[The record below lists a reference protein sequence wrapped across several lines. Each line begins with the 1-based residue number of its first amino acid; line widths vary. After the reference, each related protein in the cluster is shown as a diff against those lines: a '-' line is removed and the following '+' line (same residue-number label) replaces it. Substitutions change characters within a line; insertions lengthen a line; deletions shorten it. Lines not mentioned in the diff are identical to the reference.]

1 MGYIVKYITYFF
13 VENFCVGNFVIGTG
27 IAIQKT
33 PLQMHFSARKF
44 GKFVGG
50 GKFVS
55 KKLNDLK
62 TAKNSI

>member
-1 MGYIVKYITYFF
+1 MGYIVKYVTYFF

-44 GKFVGG
+44 GKVMGG
-50 GKFVS
+50 G
-55 KKLNDLK
+55 
-62 TAKNSI
+62 

>member
-1 MGYIVKYITYFF
+1 MGYIVKYLTYFF

-44 GKFVGG
+44 GKVMGG
-50 GKFVS
+50 GKFARRNIKV
-55 KKLNDLK
+55 
-62 TAKNSI
+62 A